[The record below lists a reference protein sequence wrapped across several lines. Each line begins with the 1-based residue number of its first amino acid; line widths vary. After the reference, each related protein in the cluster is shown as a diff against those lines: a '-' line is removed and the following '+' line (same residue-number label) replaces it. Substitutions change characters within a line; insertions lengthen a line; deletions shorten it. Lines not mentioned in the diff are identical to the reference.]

1 MVKMKSF
8 KAYILAA
15 AVVLIVAA
23 GILFACFTGKN
34 KKVVAAV
41 NDIPIYQE
49 EIIFAASELRLSIRN
64 EWMNTYNLDSE
75 GFSWGKSYDGG
86 ESALACVTDRAVR
99 IIAGDKLLQKIA
111 LDKGLMEA
119 IDYPSIQKQMESEN
133 AQRQEKKSKNEVF
146 YGITSFPE
154 SQYYDYL
161 NQNLRLQVIRK
172 LSEDEL
178 LVLSDEEMQ
187 EIYNENMEYFQ
198 NEDFE
203 SVKMSVKDLGLK
215 EKFDQ
220 YMEDMLAKA
229 DIQINKP
236 EVMEQAV
243 KKAVM

>member
-1 MVKMKSF
+1 
-8 KAYILAA
+8 
-15 AVVLIVAA
+15 
-23 GILFACFTGKN
+23 
-34 KKVVAAV
+34 
-41 NDIPIYQE
+41 
-49 EIIFAASELRLSIRN
+49 
-64 EWMNTYNLDSE
+64 
-75 GFSWGKSYDGG
+75 
-86 ESALACVTDRAVR
+86 
-99 IIAGDKLLQKIA
+99 
-111 LDKGLMEA
+111 MEA

-187 EIYNENMEYFQ
+187 KIYNENMEYFQ
-198 NEDFE
+198 NKDFE
-203 SVKMSVKDLGLK
+203 TVKMSVKDLGLK

>member
-1 MVKMKSF
+1 M
-8 KAYILAA
+8 
-15 AVVLIVAA
+15 
-23 GILFACFTGKN
+23 
-34 KKVVAAV
+34 
-41 NDIPIYQE
+41 
-49 EIIFAASELRLSIRN
+49 
-64 EWMNTYNLDSE
+64 
-75 GFSWGKSYDGG
+75 
-86 ESALACVTDRAVR
+86 
-99 IIAGDKLLQKIA
+99 
-111 LDKGLMEA
+111 
-119 IDYPSIQKQMESEN
+119 
-133 AQRQEKKSKNEVF
+133 
-146 YGITSFPE
+146 
-154 SQYYDYL
+154 
-161 NQNLRLQVIRK
+161 IRK

>member
-1 MVKMKSF
+1 LVKKTNF
-8 KAYILAA
+8 KIYVLAA
-15 AVVLIVAA
+15 ALILIVAA
-23 GILFACFTGKN
+23 GILFTCIPGKSRR
-34 KKVVAAV
+34 VVAVV

-49 EIIFAASELRLSIRN
+49 EIIFAASELRLSVRN

-75 GFSWGKSYDGG
+75 GFSWEKSYDGG

-99 IIAGDKLLQKIA
+99 EIAGDKLLQKIA

-133 AQRQEKKSKNEVF
+133 AQRQEKKSKDEVF

-161 NQNLRLQVIRK
+161 NQNLRLQVIGV
-172 LSEDEL
+172 LSEDKSL
-178 LVLSDEEMQ
+178 ALSDEEMQ

-198 NEDFE
+198 YEDFE
-203 SVKMSVKDLGLK
+203 TVKMSVKDLGLK

-229 DIQINKP
+229 DIQIKKP
-236 EVMEQAV
+236 EVMEKAV
-243 KKAVM
+243 HKAVM

>member
-1 MVKMKSF
+1 MK
-8 KAYILAA
+8 
-15 AVVLIVAA
+15 
-23 GILFACFTGKN
+23 
-34 KKVVAAV
+34 
-41 NDIPIYQE
+41 
-49 EIIFAASELRLSIRN
+49 
-64 EWMNTYNLDSE
+64 
-75 GFSWGKSYDGG
+75 
-86 ESALACVTDRAVR
+86 
-99 IIAGDKLLQKIA
+99 
-111 LDKGLMEA
+111 A

-178 LVLSDEEMQ
+178 LVLSDVEMQ

-236 EVMEQAV
+236 EVIEQAV